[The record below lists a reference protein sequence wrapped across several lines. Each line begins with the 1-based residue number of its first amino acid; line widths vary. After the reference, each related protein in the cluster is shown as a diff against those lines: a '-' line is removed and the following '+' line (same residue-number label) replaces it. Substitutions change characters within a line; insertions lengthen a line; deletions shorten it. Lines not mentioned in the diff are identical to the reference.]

1 MAQNRDQMRSGLPAA
16 CPGMRIGLLGGSFDP
31 PHAGHVHITLEAM
44 KRCRLDRIWWLVS
57 PGNPLKADPSAPL
70 ADRLTAARR
79 VMRHPRVLVT
89 DVETL
94 LGTRYSAE
102 TLKRL
107 LPLYT
112 GVRFVWLMGADNLA
126 GLHRWKNWRRI
137 PEMVPIAVLARPG
150 RQLRAARSVVARTYG
165 DVRIPPSEAKRLAS
179 AWPPRWVLLGGPT
192 VGLSSTAIRVG
203 RR

>member
-1 MAQNRDQMRSGLPAA
+1 MRSGLPAA

-70 ADRLTAARR
+70 VDRLTAARR

-126 GLHRWKNWRRI
+126 GLHSWKNWRRI
-137 PEMVPIAVLARPG
+137 PEMVPVAVLARPG

-165 DVRIPPSEAKRLAS
+165 DVRIPPSEAIRLAS
-179 AWPPRWVLLGGPT
+179 ARPPRWVLLGGPT